1 MIMET
6 EQQVAAQQP
15 KPEPEFHFAKVEAV
29 HSDGLSLYIGSETTP
44 TKKHYKCNT
53 TCKFSAG
60 QKVYIQKA
68 GGEYVVLFP
77 IGNPATEIVV
87 DRASTANSATTAER
101 ANTAN
106 SATTAKRAEVAN
118 SVQSNDLETDHILLS
133 ANPEKNHYF
142 AWSPTLGWRQ
152 ID

>member
-1 MIMET
+1 MILET
-6 EQQVAAQQP
+6 EQQVAAQKQ
-15 KPEPEFHFAKVEAV
+15 KAASEFNFAIVEAV
-29 HSDGLSLYIGSETTP
+29 HSDGISLYIGAETTP
-44 TKKHYKCNT
+44 TEKHYKCNT

-68 GGEYVVLFP
+68 SGEYVVLFP
-77 IGNPATEIVV
+77 IGNPATEIVA
-87 DRASTANSATTAER
+87 DRATKAE
-101 ANTAN
+101 T
-106 SATTAKRAEVAN
+106 ATTAKTAEVAN

-133 ANPEKNHYF
+133 ANTEKNHYY

>member
-1 MIMET
+1 MILET
-6 EQQVAAQQP
+6 EQQVAEQQP
-15 KPEPEFHFAKVEAV
+15 KAEPEFHYATVAEV
-29 HSDGLSLYIGSETTP
+29 YSDGLSLYIGAETTP
-44 TKKHYKCNT
+44 TEKHYKCNT

-77 IGNPATEIVV
+77 IGNPATEIVA
-87 DRASTANSATTAER
+87 DRATEAKTATTAQ
-101 ANTAN
+101 T
-106 SATTAKRAEVAN
+106 AEVAN

-133 ANPEKNHYF
+133 ANPEKNHYY

>member
-6 EQQVAAQQP
+6 EQQVAEQQP
-15 KPEPEFHFAKVEAV
+15 KAEPEFHYATVAEV
-29 HSDGLSLYIGSETTP
+29 YSDGLSLYIGAETTP
-44 TKKHYKCNT
+44 TEKHYKCNT

-87 DRASTANSATTAER
+87 DRAEKANSATVAEELK
-101 ANTAN
+101 NTETNFGNLRLKAQYTN
-106 SATTAKRAEVAN
+106 R
-118 SVQSNDLETDHILLS
+118 LE
-133 ANPEKNHYF
+133 Y
-142 AWSPTLGWRQ
+142 Q
-152 ID
+152 IKGSEWIKLQNQ

>member
-1 MIMET
+1 MILET

-15 KPEPEFHFAKVEAV
+15 KSEPEFHFATVAEV
-29 HSDGLSLYIGSETTP
+29 FGDGLSLYIGAETTP
-44 TKKHYKCNT
+44 TEKHYKCNT

-77 IGNPATEIVV
+77 IGNPATEIVA
-87 DRASTANSATTAER
+87 DRANKATTAER
-101 ANTAN
+101 A
-106 SATTAKRAEVAN
+106 EIAN

-133 ANPEKNHYF
+133 ANPEKNHYY

>member
-1 MIMET
+1 MILET

-15 KPEPEFHFAKVEAV
+15 KAEPEFHYATVAEV
-29 HSDGLSLYIGSETTP
+29 YSDGLSLYIGAETTP
-44 TKKHYKCNT
+44 TEKHYKCNT

-77 IGNPATEIVV
+77 IGNPATEIVA
-87 DRASTANSATTAER
+87 DRAKKAETATTAQ
-101 ANTAN
+101 T
-106 SATTAKRAEVAN
+106 AEVAN

-133 ANPEKNHYF
+133 ANPEKNHYY

>member
-1 MIMET
+1 MILET

-15 KPEPEFHFAKVEAV
+15 KPEPEFNFAIVAEV
-29 HSDGLSLYIGSETTP
+29 HSDGLSLYIGAETTP
-44 TKKHYKCNT
+44 TEKHYKCNT

-77 IGNPATEIVV
+77 IGNPAAEIVA
-87 DRASTANSATTAER
+87 D
-101 ANTAN
+101 
-106 SATTAKRAEVAN
+106 RAEVAN

-133 ANPEKNHYF
+133 ANPEKNHYY

>member
-1 MIMET
+1 MILET

-15 KPEPEFHFAKVEAV
+15 KPEPEFNFAIVAEV
-29 HSDGLSLYIGSETTP
+29 HSDGLSLYIGAETAP
-44 TKKHYKCNT
+44 TEKHYKCNS

-77 IGNPATEIVV
+77 IGNPATEIVA
-87 DRASTANSATTAER
+87 DRATKAETATTAQ
-101 ANTAN
+101 T
-106 SATTAKRAEVAN
+106 AEVAN

-133 ANPEKNHYF
+133 ANPEKNHYY
-142 AWSPTLGWRQ
+142 AWSQTLGWRQ

>member
-1 MIMET
+1 MILET

-15 KPEPEFHFAKVEAV
+15 KAEPEFHFAIVAKV
-29 HSDGLSLYIGSETTP
+29 HSDGLSLYIGAETEP
-44 TKKHYKCNT
+44 TEKHYKCNT
-53 TCKFSAG
+53 ACKFLAG
-60 QKVYIQKA
+60 QKVYIQKT

-77 IGNPATEIVV
+77 VGNPATEIVA
-87 DRASTANSATTAER
+87 DRATKAETATTAQ
-101 ANTAN
+101 T
-106 SATTAKRAEVAN
+106 AEVAN

-133 ANPEKNHYF
+133 ANPEKNHYY